1 MDKFTALVESTSSSA
16 AGQLLRV
23 RSADDK
29 DVLGEPFAS
38 RQQAKW
44 AFATKQPFAKEFA
57 DKTNFK
63 KLPVKVKHKEGVDY
77 SHFALP
83 LKRKNPVLALQAQAK
98 KSDVLE
104 VNDPVMSRQNIAE
117 NVDWGNKNVPG
128 PFDAKTLRKDTTSPK
143 TSHKDEITDYPKDMT
158 TTAADTSGSGD
169 LKEKGKKKAAA
180 KETLVFNPRL
190 LEGSYDPATR
200 TANVII
206 IAEGMGN
213 RRDKHYYGAD
223 TLHDAVLNHIFDGAQ
238 AYADHPSASEET
250 DRPERSIRDLFGYYF
265 DSRITESNGRVAIS
279 AKLKIQEGQDW
290 AIGLIKEAIEYS
302 KKFPDKV
309 YAGISIN
316 ADGDVAPSEVN
327 GQEVNYVHR
336 ITDAFSADVVTKPAR
351 GGKFLALI
359 ESASGAHKGANM
371 TANKLAEA
379 AAALRAQMRDKFVD
393 PSTLE
398 SFLKEAEAMADKE
411 CAEAKSKESKGS
423 DDGVTDAKES
433 KGGSAVADVVDK
445 RGVSGGVD
453 GDNDGDDEAKVKE
466 GAFPGAAKPFGKTK
480 ESDTPSK
487 ESKISESDV
496 SKIHPT
502 LFASALTEARRIVE
516 ADSKATTDDLRK
528 KLAEANAKLS
538 LRESVDLAK
547 GKLKASALPD
557 SAAIRLLE
565 SIVGR
570 TSEEMDR
577 LIENESKYLAE
588 IGVTAKKTI
597 GGNPERV
604 SVRESDIKA
613 NTSAIFAGLGE

>member
-1 MDKFTALVESTSSSA
+1 MPTSASAL
-16 AGQLLRV
+16 GQLLRV
-23 RSADDK
+23 RSAKDE

-38 RQQAKW
+38 KAQARW

-63 KLPVKVKHKEGVDY
+63 KLPVRKSKHKEGIDP
-77 SHFALP
+77 LP
-83 LKRKNPVLALQAQAK
+83 LKSKNPVLALQVRAK
-98 KSDVLE
+98 KDDALE

-117 NVDWGNKNVPG
+117 NVDWGSKSVPG

-143 TSHKDEITDYPKDMT
+143 TSHKDEIDDYPSNMT
-158 TTAADTSGSGD
+158 TMASD
-169 LKEKGKKKAAA
+169 KGKTKKAT

-190 LEGSYDPATR
+190 LEGTYDPATR

-223 TLHDAVLNHIFDGAQ
+223 TLQDAVVNHIFDGAQ

-398 SFLKEAEAMADKE
+398 SFLKEAEAVEAAYCATKE
-411 CAEAKSKESKGS
+411 AKESKGS

-433 KGGSAVADVVDK
+433 KSGNAVADTVDK

-453 GDNDGDDEAKVKE
+453 ADNDEDDEAKVKE
-466 GAFPGAAKPFGKTK
+466 GKAFPGAVAPFGKAK
-480 ESDTPSK
+480 ESESTSK

-496 SKIHPT
+496 SKSHPT

-516 ADSKATTDDLRK
+516 ADSKSTIDDLRK
-528 KLAEANAKLS
+528 KLAEANARQS
-538 LRESVDLAK
+538 LRESYDVAVRK
-547 GKLKASALPD
+547 VQASSLPD
-557 SAAIRLLE
+557 GAAVKLME
-565 SIVGR
+565 SLVGR
-570 TSEEMDR
+570 TPEEMDR

-604 SVRESDIKA
+604 QVRESDIKA